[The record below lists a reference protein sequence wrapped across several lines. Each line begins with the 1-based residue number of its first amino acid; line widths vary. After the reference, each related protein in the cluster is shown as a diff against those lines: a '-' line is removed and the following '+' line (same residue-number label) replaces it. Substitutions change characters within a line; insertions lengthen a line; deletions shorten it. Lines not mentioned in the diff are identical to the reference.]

1 MAERFQPYHVPQ
13 QSRRDKLRVIA
24 QTQPGCVEN
33 VQETANLV
41 PLYDPSLMSSDLINC
56 ANLHHQRL
64 NLGTAPCKQNSNIGT
79 VTGGGCVKEKGMNLM
94 GFVGGVN
101 TISTAASSSSSATN
115 HLYLDP
121 QSSVQ
126 LSPSTI
132 QDINGSPYI
141 YTPQCLRVLDQSF
154 HGSEVVVYKPEPLSI
169 THEANCSSAATCQG
183 LSLSLSSHHTHQS
196 NLPLELNLQRYDYS
210 MFNSNKVT
218 GEYLVGGSS
227 FGGDGEGCGGSGGG
241 LGGSTSNEL
250 SRSSVPLGP
259 FTGYASILK
268 GSRFLK
274 PAQQLLEELCYVG
287 REIYAETIASDSTLL
302 DLPPLESLNG
312 DEVVDDPLTC
322 SDGSEQTGK
331 KSRLLS
337 MLHEV
342 IFPSSPVLSDVYFC
356 VGIFYF
362 MSVDLII
369 QFVRWYC

>member
-24 QTQPGCVEN
+24 QTQPGCIEN
-33 VQETANLV
+33 VQESVNLV
-41 PLYDPSLMSSDLINC
+41 PLYDPSLISSDLITS

-64 NLGTAPCKQNSNIGT
+64 NIGTAPCKQNLNTST
-79 VTGGGCVKEKGMNLM
+79 VSGGGGVKEKSMNLM

-101 TISTAASSSSSATN
+101 TTSSSSTATN

-132 QDINGSPYI
+132 HDISGSSYI
-141 YTPQCLRVLDQSF
+141 YAPQCLRVLDQSF
-154 HGSEVVVYKPEPLSI
+154 HGNEVVMYKPEPLSI

-196 NLPLELNLQRYDYS
+196 NLPLELNLQRYDSS
-210 MFNSNKVT
+210 MFSSNKVS
-218 GEYLVGGSS
+218 GEYLVGGGTY
-227 FGGDGEGCGGSGGG
+227 GGDGESGGGGG

-287 REIYAETIASDSTLL
+287 RGIYAETIASDSTML
-302 DLPPLESLNG
+302 DLPQLESLNG
-312 DEVVDDPLTC
+312 DEVVDDPLSC
-322 SDGSEQTGK
+322 SDGK
-331 KSRLLS
+331 
-337 MLHEV
+337 
-342 IFPSSPVLSDVYFC
+342 
-356 VGIFYF
+356 
-362 MSVDLII
+362 
-369 QFVRWYC
+369 